1 MHVLKQVTTIE
12 IFWPVTLKHVHWYNP
27 NMGTPNKQID
37 TWKFIKHYAQRNN
50 DRQWSTQW
58 DHHCRTPHNTE
69 SVAIAEIVKLQRPP
83 KKNATSTGKLDQIE
97 MSMLPRPLT
106 NLTIW
111 PSDYI
116 PIGWDSV
123 CLHPCDFW
131 AGYEV
136 YLGIIRCV
144 VQYVVGNFECTYT
157 YIYICMYIHYMHNI
171 SIYIYTYI
179 YT

>member
-83 KKNATSTGKLDQIE
+83 KKKRYINRQIGSNWDVNVTPPPDQ
-97 MSMLPRPLT
+97 SDH
-106 NLTIW
+106 LTIW
-111 PSDYI
+111 LYPHWMRFSLPPSMRFLSGLWSLFRHYQMRC
-116 PIGWDSV
+116 PI
-123 CLHPCDFW
+123 CCREFW
-131 AGYEV
+131 
-136 YLGIIRCV
+136 
-144 VQYVVGNFECTYT
+144 
-157 YIYICMYIHYMHNI
+157 MYIHIHIYMYVHTL
-171 SIYIYTYI
+171 YA
-179 YT
+179 